1 MHVLS
6 MENNYIIGCGNGND
20 TSHTHPLPFL
30 TWHDFWHTD
39 GYGHG
44 TQLQDLY
51 NRWERV
57 AGTEGS
63 TTTTS
68 MWDVEGRWRWTGKR
82 LWWDRA
88 KIHRL
93 RLTGMGSTS
102 LRQQINGSLIRSWG
116 VNFRTHQSHWIWPA
130 KGTLPNDYLRFLLSK
145 LMEC

>member
-1 MHVLS
+1 MR
-6 MENNYIIGCGNGND
+6 EWNRND
-20 TSHTHPLPFL
+20 TAHTHPLPFL
-30 TWHDFWHTD
+30 TWHDFWHID

-116 VNFRTHQSHWIWPA
+116 WIFGPTNPIEY
-130 KGTLPNDYLRFLLSK
+130 GLPKAPCPMTTFGFYCLN
-145 LMEC
+145 